1 VYININITTVTTCRY
16 TDHYIIT
23 VGDSTLEL
31 LFKGIINRIWN
42 KNVFNYDNNDNKMKY
57 YVKKYN
63 LVGGAINRWFDK
75 EYKNDINDNNFP
87 PPLHHQQQQQH
98 QLDSKNDRDFN
109 ENHHHHNAYNTTTTS
124 IHQYRFS
131 FLFNGGPKPSDN
143 LLGAALTGFPWK
155 YLHHHHYLDVNDS
168 DSNNYKYNRDSGM
181 VDVNNDNDYN
191 IYDNVMG
198 RSGHFNNHIK
208 HDDDND
214 ADGNDDNNKNNIH
227 HHHDYYLELKRLIN
241 ESIYKCQHIIIFY
254 NTGVH
259 DITNYHLFSFSSY
272 HHKLNQTFI
281 ELKKLIKHE
290 KTLRRNKHNCPN
302 SALKTY
308 LFWVTT
314 PSFMSGNGIENPG
327 FRCSYL
333 GNTGDNIF
341 FNFSSKNYL
350 NNSIKNRLYT
360 SSSSSS
366 LYILISMIC
375 RYQEIE

>member
-1 VYININITTVTTCRY
+1 LHINNLTTVITYRY
-16 TDHYIIT
+16 IDRYIIT

-42 KNVFNYDNNDNKMKY
+42 KDVFNYDNNDNKMKY

-75 EYKNDINDNNFP
+75 KYKNGNNDNNFP
-87 PPLHHQQQQQH
+87 PPHHHQQQH
-98 QLDSKNDRDFN
+98 QLDNTNDRDHHVNFHDTN
-109 ENHHHHNAYNTTTTS
+109 DNHHHHNNYNNTAS

-155 YLHHHHYLDVNDS
+155 HLDVNGS
-168 DSNNYKYNRDSGM
+168 ER
-181 VDVNNDNDYN
+181 NDYN
-191 IYDNVMG
+191 YNRESIMVDD
-198 RSGHFNNHIK
+198 
-208 HDDDND
+208 DDDND
-214 ADGNDDNNKNNIH
+214 ADDNIH
-227 HHHDYYLELKRLIN
+227 NHHDYYLELKRLIN
-241 ESIYKCQHIIIFY
+241 ESINKCQHIIIFY

-272 HHKLNQTFI
+272 YHKLNQTFI
-281 ELKKLIKHE
+281 ELKKLIKLE
-290 KTLRRNKHNCPN
+290 KTLRQNKHICPN

-314 PSFMSGNGIENPG
+314 PPFMSGNGVENPG

-333 GNTGDNIF
+333 GNTGVN
-341 FNFSSKNYL
+341 
-350 NNSIKNRLYT
+350 
-360 SSSSSS
+360 
-366 LYILISMIC
+366 
-375 RYQEIE
+375 

>member
-1 VYININITTVTTCRY
+1 
-16 TDHYIIT
+16 
-23 VGDSTLEL
+23 
-31 LFKGIINRIWN
+31 
-42 KNVFNYDNNDNKMKY
+42 MKY

-75 EYKNDINDNNFP
+75 EYKNGIDDNIFP
-87 PPLHHQQQQQH
+87 PPHHQQQQH
-98 QLDSKNDRDFN
+98 QLDSKNDHEHHLDYHDFN
-109 ENHHHHNAYNTTTTS
+109 ENHHHNAYNTNTTS

-155 YLHHHHYLDVNDS
+155 HLHHHHHLDVNS
-168 DSNNYKYNRDSGM
+168 SGSNDYNYNKGSGM
-181 VDVNNDNDYN
+181 VDINNDNYYN
-191 IYDNVMG
+191 DENIFSNNIFDNVMG
-198 RSGHFNNHIK
+198 RSGHFNNHVK

-214 ADGNDDNNKNNIH
+214 ADGNDDNKNNIH

-308 LFWVTT
+308 LFWITT
-314 PSFMSGNGIENPG
+314 PPFMSGNGIENPG

-341 FNFSSKNYL
+341 VISVQKLFKQQYIKSSVYIIIINDIIIPIIFLYL
-350 NNSIKNRLYT
+350 
-360 SSSSSS
+360 
-366 LYILISMIC
+366 
-375 RYQEIE
+375 